1 MNCDRLSPRKV
12 YNLHCFM
19 LFGDAGHIA
28 RSALD
33 ALLKIQIDL
42 GVLGSLSI
50 LSAATKDLVE
60 ETLINLEL
68 ASEDLLIYRPLA
80 SA

>member
-1 MNCDRLSPRKV
+1 MRHVINS
-12 YNLHCFM
+12 LHCLL
-19 LFGDAGHIA
+19 LFGNAGHIA
-28 RSALD
+28 RNALD
-33 ALLKIQIDL
+33 ALLKIQILVDL
-42 GVLGSLSI
+42 NVLRSLSI

-68 ASEDLLIYRPLA
+68 ASEDLLVYRILA